1 MRLPARLRPPDLVRT
16 GGGGPLGCV
25 AVPGL
30 GLSVRGW
37 EPTLARLQLP
47 HAAAAVALP
56 AYGVPAAWGSAL
68 GPRDT
73 AQRLLD
79 RLDELRAG
87 RTVLLGHSVG
97 CQVVA
102 EAARAAPDRVAALV
116 LVGPTGDPAARPWA
130 ALVRRWLRNLPG
142 ETPRQVPVLLRDY
155 TYSGMISFARAMDAA
170 RRHRLDATLA
180 GLRCPVLLV
189 RGAHDHICPPAFLE
203 RLAGRAACP
212 GLVTVPGAAHM
223 APLTHPQ
230 ELAAAVRP
238 FLTGT
243 GTGGRATG

>member
-1 MRLPARLRPPDLVRT
+1 MRLPAWARPPDLVRT
-16 GGGGPLGCV
+16 GGGGPPGCV

-37 EPTLARLQLP
+37 EPTLARLDLRRP
-47 HAAAAVALP
+47 AAAVALP

-68 GPRDT
+68 GPRAT

-79 RLDELRAG
+79 RLDELQAD
-87 RTVLLGHSVG
+87 RTVLLGHSAG

-102 EAARAAPDRVAALV
+102 EVARAAPDRVAALV
-116 LVGPTGDPAARPWA
+116 LVGPTGDPAARPWS

-170 RRHRLDATLA
+170 RRHRLDEAVG
-180 GLRCPVLLV
+180 GLRCPVLLAC
-189 RGAHDHICPPAFLE
+189 GARDHLCPPAFLE
-203 RLAGRAACP
+203 RLAARTGQAA
-212 GLVTVPGAAHM
+212 VATVPGAAHM

-230 ELAAAVRP
+230 ELAAAMRP

-243 GTGGRATG
+243 GTGRGAAR